1 LFIFAK
7 RAAPFRG
14 KNICLHR
21 FGATDELRWCAN
33 VAR

>member
-14 KNICLHR
+14 NNLSLHR
-21 FGATDELRWCAN
+21 FGAADDLRWCDK